1 MFMASS
7 QDKLTMFDT
16 ISPPAAETT
25 LASAITRDFAG
36 KIALVSSFGI
46 ESAILLHMVARIDP
60 NLPVIFLETGKLF
73 PETLAYRDE
82 LIAKLG
88 LTDVRSIHP
97 SGAQLA
103 AYDPDGRLWQKDT
116 DLCCA
121 IRKTNP
127 LDDALTGFEAW
138 ITGRKRSQSGTRA
151 NLQPVETGADGRITV
166 NPLAFWSDEQ
176 IDAYFEAH
184 DLPRHPLQAQG
195 YTSIG
200 CAVCT
205 ARPLPGQDRR
215 SGRWAGQ
222 EKTEC
227 GIHMPRAMTKPD
239 WPETLTFDV

>member
-1 MFMASS
+1 MYISSS
-7 QDKLTMFDT
+7 QDTKTMFDQLT
-16 ISPPAAETT
+16 PPAAETT
-25 LASAITRDFAG
+25 LANSITHDFAG
-36 KIALVSSFGI
+36 KIALVSSFGT
-46 ESAILLHMVARIDP
+46 ESAILLHMVAQIDP
-60 NLPVIFLETGKLF
+60 NLPVIFLDTGKLF

-82 LIAKLG
+82 LIARLG
-88 LTDVRSIHP
+88 LTDVRFIRP

-121 IRKTNP
+121 IRKSNP

-151 NLQPVETGADGRITV
+151 QLQPVETGADGRITV
-166 NPLAFWSDEQ
+166 NPLAFWSDEEL
-176 IDAYFEAH
+176 DAYFETH

-205 ARPLPGQDRR
+205 AKPLPGQDKR
-215 SGRWAGQ
+215 SGRWAEQ

-239 WPETLTFDV
+239 WPEELTFDV